1 MYRFAPLFTCLL
13 AAGLFSCQPKTASA
27 PAAEPVADTLRYEGE
42 KHLKNIRQ
50 LTFGGD
56 NAEAYFSFDNQHLTL
71 QRANPKEGI
80 PCDQIF
86 WGKIPAANE
95 PFTLNPVSNGLGRT
109 TCSYFMPGDQE
120 IIFASTHLAADTCPP
135 APDMRKAKR
144 YVWGIYSSFELFVA
158 DRKGNI
164 LRQLTD
170 NDYYDAEAT
179 VSPDGKSVV
188 FTSTR
193 DGDIDLY
200 IMDIDGKNVRRI
212 TTEPGY
218 DGGAFFTPDSKQLI
232 FRSSRP
238 KTPEEIADFKTL
250 LSQDMVAPTNMELYI
265 VNVDGTGLK
274 QLTNLGKANWAPFM
288 HPNGKKV
295 IFASNHASETGRVF
309 NLYMMN
315 LDGSELEQITFDEQ
329 FDSFPMFSSDGK
341 RLVFASNRNNGGT
354 RDTNLFIADWVD

>member
-1 MYRFAPLFTCLL
+1 MYRFAPLFLSLIAASLTACQMKQ
-13 AAGLFSCQPKTASA
+13 AAGPTAA
-27 PAAEPVADTLRYEGE
+27 PASDTLRYEGE
-42 KHLKNIRQ
+42 KHLRNIRQ

-56 NAEAYFSFDNQHLTL
+56 NAEAYFSFDNKYLTL
-71 QRANPKEGI
+71 QRANPREGI
-80 PCDQIF
+80 ACDQIF
-86 WGKIPAANE
+86 FGKIPDAGE
-95 PFTLNPVSNGLGRT
+95 PFTLSPVSNGLGRT
-109 TCSYFMPGDQE
+109 TCSYFMPGDKE

-179 VSPDGKSVV
+179 VSPDGKSIV

-309 NLYMMN
+309 NLFMMN